1 MIKKTK
7 ILIMISSIDIG
18 GAELLVYNICKGLLE
33 RNTNFDIHLLTF
45 FKGNTLQKEFEKIG
59 VTIKSLGLPQKS
71 SFLMIFKKI
80 ILPFIYI
87 LKNRPHVVHTHLL
100 DTDRYGLI
108 AAFFACVRKR
118 YSTIHNIEQLEGSGL
133 KLTRKITSYFATKIL
148 FVSECTRQH
157 YTSKNIYP
165 FKKSMVIYNAPSFT
179 VDRVISPRKSINIL
193 KTINIVNIGR
203 LNIQKGQLYLLRAL
217 TKMQQSAYKF
227 QLNIYGGDYL
237 SYGSILKDEVVK
249 LHLDNVTFH
258 GVSRNI
264 KETLESADILVASSL
279 FEGFHMVIVEAMTM
293 GVPVIATDIP
303 PHREILSPIKNY
315 ASFVPAENP
324 DAIAEAILFLI
335 DNPDYYTSLSENE
348 IRRADDFSQEKL
360 IQNYLTLYSN

>member
-1 MIKKTK
+1 
-7 ILIMISSIDIG
+7 MISSIDIG

-33 RNTNFDIHLLTF
+33 RNFGFEVHLLTF

-59 VTIKSLGLPQKS
+59 VIVKSLGFSQKN
-71 SFLMIFKKI
+71 SFFNIVNKIF
-80 ILPFIYI
+80 LPFLYMI
-87 LKNRPHVVHTHLL
+87 KVRPQFVHTHLL

-108 AAFFACVRKR
+108 ASFLAGVKKR
-118 YSTIHNIEQLEGSGL
+118 FSTVHNIEQIEGTGF
-133 KLTRKITSYFATKIL
+133 KLTRKITSLFATKII

-157 YTSKNIYP
+157 YTSKNVYP
-165 FKKSMVIYNAPSFT
+165 FKKSIVIYNAPGFT
-179 VDRVISPRKSINIL
+179 IDSVISPRKPVNIS
-193 KTINIVNIGR
+193 KTINIVNVGR
-203 LNIQKGQLYLLRAL
+203 LNIQKGQLYLIRAL

-237 SYGSILKDEVVK
+237 SYGSILKDEVAN

-279 FEGFHMVIVEAMTM
+279 FEGFHMVIVEAMSM

-315 ASFVPAENP
+315 AGFVPTENP
-324 DAIAEAILFLI
+324 DAIADAILFLI
-335 DNPDYYTSLSENE
+335 NNPDYYTLLSENE
-348 IRRADDFSQEKL
+348 IRRANDFSQEKL
-360 IQNYLTLYSN
+360 IQNYLSLYSN